1 LLAAPGA
8 EPWSAAALAAEKLA
22 LQRRCGGIGRFESQR
37 TTWLKSEI
45 AAAEVALNPKETG
58 GAWSRSPLGSSDV
71 LLNRK

>member
-1 LLAAPGA
+1 M
-8 EPWSAAALAAEKLA
+8 
-22 LQRRCGGIGRFESQR
+22 
-37 TTWLKSEI
+37 WLKSEI